1 MLSKGH
7 LNRNG
12 ATAPPLD
19 DSLPPEQE
27 IDTPPPEVEQQAIE
41 FVETNVDTLSRRSI
55 VSCNNDTPKSRKSVQ
70 SDQTGNATETGSNN
84 KHVQPIFE
92 MALIHSDSP
101 TIRADPVCSKRPMV
115 ELQPKIR
122 RTGSS
127 GTVIEL
133 LPVCKYSQS
142 KIKSE
147 TVQIDLVDNNGQ
159 TGETLAGP
167 IETNTTTPSR
177 KPQSTVSSTNF
188 LAYI

>member
-1 MLSKGH
+1 M
-7 LNRNG
+7 
-12 ATAPPLD
+12 
-19 DSLPPEQE
+19 
-27 IDTPPPEVEQQAIE
+27 DTPPSEVEQQVIE

-159 TGETLAGP
+159 TAETLAGP
-167 IETNTTTPSR
+167 IETITTTPSR
-177 KPQSTVSSTNF
+177 KPQSTVSRTNF
-188 LAYI
+188 LAYIR

>member
-1 MLSKGH
+1 M
-7 LNRNG
+7 NRNG
-12 ATAPPLD
+12 ATAPPPLD
-19 DSLPPEQE
+19 DSLPPEPE
-27 IDTPPPEVEQQAIE
+27 MDTPPPEVEHQVIE

-55 VSCNNDTPKSRKSVQ
+55 VSCNDTPKSRKSVQ
-70 SDQTGNATETGSNN
+70 SDQTGNATETGSNIS

-122 RTGSS
+122 RSGSS

-147 TVQIDLVDNNGQ
+147 TVKIDLADNGAA
-159 TGETLAGP
+159 ETMASQ
-167 IETNTTTPSR
+167 IETITTTTPSR
-177 KPQSTVSSTNF
+177 KPPSTVSTNF
-188 LAYI
+188 CYI

>member
-1 MLSKGH
+1 M
-7 LNRNG
+7 
-12 ATAPPLD
+12 
-19 DSLPPEQE
+19 
-27 IDTPPPEVEQQAIE
+27 DTPPSEVEQQVIE

-70 SDQTGNATETGSNN
+70 SDQTGNATDAGSNST
-84 KHVQPIFE
+84 KHIQPIFE

-159 TGETLAGP
+159 TAETLAGP
-167 IETNTTTPSR
+167 IETITTTPSR